1 MSQSHTPQYPLIIDG
16 QRREPA
22 LGEYMNVVN
31 PATGDVVARAAMG
44 STADLDNAVAA
55 ARAAFDN
62 REWRDMPPAKRSTV
76 LYRCAQLIMA
86 NAQELIELEVQASGG
101 TISRISGLDIP
112 ALCDLFMTLAE
123 EVKDYPFVEN
133 LPPRILPEMC
143 HTMVWKQPIG
153 VCGLITAWNFPLLLL
168 GLKVAPALA
177 AGNTIVVKPSEATP
191 TSTLRLVEILQEV
204 LPPGVLNV
212 VNGDGPSIGEAM
224 SLHPGIDKIS
234 FTGSTAVGKRVQT
247 NCAAMLKRCTLELGG
262 KGPGIVLPDADL
274 DMVAQGALFGVY
286 MNAGQAC
293 ESGTRLLVHEDIYD
307 ELLEKLARRS
317 AEVTVGNPMD
327 PATGMGPMSSES
339 HYHKVLAYIES
350 GISEGARLVC
360 GGGPALVDGCE
371 GGFFVQP
378 TVLAD
383 MSNQMQAAREE
394 IFGPVL
400 AVIKYSTEEE
410 AIAIANDTDYGLSAG
425 VWTRDLVKAQQI
437 ARELNAGSVW
447 INDWHMMRTDAPFGG
462 FGQSGQ
468 GREFGKDSINSY
480 VETKSVSTAFE
491 TSTGKKNLHRI
502 VHTRMA

>member
-1 MSQSHTPQYPLIIDG
+1 M
-16 QRREPA
+16 EA
-22 LGEYMNVVN
+22 C
-31 PATGDVVARAAMG
+31 RA
-44 STADLDNAVAA
+44 
-55 ARAAFDN
+55 
-62 REWRDMPPAKRSTV
+62 
-76 LYRCAQLIMA
+76 
-86 NAQELIELEVQASGG
+86 
-101 TISRISGLDIP
+101 GL
-112 ALCDLFMTLAE
+112 
-123 EVKDYPFVEN
+123 
-133 LPPRILPEMC
+133 
-143 HTMVWKQPIG
+143 
-153 VCGLITAWNFPLLLL
+153 
-168 GLKVAPALA
+168 
-177 AGNTIVVKPSEATP
+177 
-191 TSTLRLVEILQEV
+191 
-204 LPPGVLNV
+204 
-212 VNGDGPSIGEAM
+212 
-224 SLHPGIDKIS
+224 
-234 FTGSTAVGKRVQT
+234 
-247 NCAAMLKRCTLELGG
+247 
-262 KGPGIVLPDADL
+262 
-274 DMVAQGALFGVY
+274 
-286 MNAGQAC
+286 AGQAC

-400 AVIKYSTEEE
+400 AVIKYSTEE
-410 AIAIANDTDYGLSAG
+410 AAVAIANDTDYGLSAG

-468 GREFGKDSINSY
+468 GREFGKDSIDSY